1 MGEKKYEMTV
11 YSSCCNVDKG
21 IYYYITYENNQITG
35 VDMYRENLSGN
46 QLIIYPMILEQQVRM
61 QN

>member
-1 MGEKKYEMTV
+1 MTV

-21 IYYYITYENNQITG
+21 IYYYITYENSRITG
-35 VDMYRENLSGN
+35 VDMYKEDLSGT
-46 QLIIYPMILEQQVRM
+46 QLIIYPLISEQQIWM